1 MDKRWVFTELVKNK
15 DDFEGLLA
23 YSFYKVDKNAYAE
36 ELKAQNLTPEQIDEK
51 VHTFH
56 DMALRAS
63 AIEGYRKNA
72 VSFMHIILKNMEE
85 EVGRDFQQQI
95 NKLKKQVQDKDK
107 KHASELAKA
116 KRLGVES
123 FYDTYCTGNK
133 EGKSKWLL
141 SALWLWNGFSGVFAA
156 IIVAVVVYGIA
167 AQFVSSDKRNDIL
180 NSAAD
185 NIKSALVPSSPIPE
199 VKLPPLPN
207 SKS

>member
-23 YSFYKVDKNAYAE
+23 YAFYKVDKNAYAE
-36 ELKAQNLTPEQIDEK
+36 ELKAQDLTPEQIDEK
-51 VHTFH
+51 VHDFH
-56 DMALRAS
+56 DMALRTT
-63 AIEGYRKNA
+63 AIEGYRRDA
-72 VSFMHIILKNMEE
+72 LAFMRIILDGTEQK
-85 EVGRDFQQQI
+85 VRLDFQGQI
-95 NKLKKQVQDKDK
+95 DKLKKQVQDKNV
-107 KHASELAKA
+107 KHATELAKA

-123 FYDTYCTGNK
+123 FYDTYCAGNK

-167 AQFVSSDKRNDIL
+167 AQYVSSDKRDDIL
-180 NSAAD
+180 SSAAD
-185 NIKSALVPSSPIPE
+185 NIKSAVAPSSPIPE
-199 VKLPPLPN
+199 VKLPHLPN